1 VFASSSS
8 AWAVSKPVLTF
19 GECMGVCIPE
29 QRGTIGALSAFH
41 LECAGAE
48 FNTAVGLAR
57 LGTPVVFA
65 GAVGQDP
72 FGHMICRE
80 LRAEGVEISQVSLCA
95 GAPTGIFFKQWTG
108 LALDADVYYYRGNS
122 AMGTG
127 LWHADTACQLA
138 QAGHYC
144 WIHATGITWMIG
156 EGARAQAEAL
166 IRAARLSG
174 TALSFDVNL
183 RRKLGSLDEWRT
195 VLRTV
200 YPFVTWLLLGD
211 SEAQQLYGTDDPQ
224 SLEHLLTHE
233 GFAGLG
239 LIVKQGD
246 KGATAVIG
254 GQLIT
259 VPAVSVRQVVDTV
272 GAGDGF
278 NAGWIAGMLRGFA
291 MEQALAL
298 GALVGAYAV
307 VSTGD
312 CSGYPTWEMV
322 ASQWA
327 GTEGVKR

>member
-1 VFASSSS
+1 MSASSDS
-8 AWAVSKPVLTF
+8 AWPVSKSVLTF

-57 LGTPVVFA
+57 LGLSVVFA

-80 LRAEGVEISQVSLCA
+80 LRAEGVEISHVSLCA

-122 AMGTG
+122 AMGSG
-127 LWHADTACQLA
+127 LWRADTACELA
-138 QAGHYC
+138 QAGHYS
-144 WIHATGITWMIG
+144 WLHATGITWMIG

-166 IRAARLSG
+166 IRAGQTGGA
-174 TALSFDVNL
+174 TLSFDVNL
-183 RRKLGSLDEWRT
+183 RRKLGSLHEWRAM
-195 VLRTV
+195 LRTV

-224 SLEHLLTHE
+224 SLAQLLAQE

-246 KGATAVIG
+246 KGATAVMEG
-254 GQLIT
+254 RLIS

-278 NAGWIAGMLRGFA
+278 NAGWMAGMLRGFV

-307 VSTGD
+307 SSAGD
-312 CSGYPTWEMV
+312 CSGYPTWDV
-322 ASQWA
+322 ASSHWT